1 MARIVPHFSRK
12 RLHFLGFLL
21 MLTLCCRKRKK
32 CGQKKGCFMTYQST
46 LKMYR
51 TLSHILEFMMLKLE
65 KMG

>member
-1 MARIVPHFSRK
+1 MARIVPHFLRK

-21 MLTLCCRKRKK
+21 MLTSYCGKRKK

-46 LKMYR
+46 PKMYR
-51 TLSHILEFMMLKLE
+51 TLSHILAFMLLKLE

>member
-1 MARIVPHFSRK
+1 MARIVPHFLRK

-21 MLTLCCRKRKK
+21 MLTSCCSKRKK

-46 LKMYR
+46 PQMYC
-51 TLSHILEFMMLKLE
+51 TLSHILAFMLLKLE

>member
-1 MARIVPHFSRK
+1 MARIVPHFLRK

-21 MLTLCCRKRKK
+21 MLTSCYCKRKK
-32 CGQKKGCFMTYQST
+32 CGQKKGCFMTYQSAP
-46 LKMYR
+46 KMYR